1 MGKIILASGLLG
13 VVLSSGCSLSNKL
26 PTCTDPQVVDI
37 LKQAITETPAFKLLG
52 LSNIE
57 VTDISERPSS
67 TADKRICRGN
77 MHLGEQVGSQVIY
90 YSVDWQNKDK
100 GEFWVQTIEGE

>member
-1 MGKIILASGLLG
+1 M
-13 VVLSSGCSLSNKL
+13 SNKL
-26 PTCTDPQVVDI
+26 PNCVDPQVVDI
-37 LKQAITETPAFKLLG
+37 LKQAITDTPAFKLLG

-77 MHLGEQVGSQVIY
+77 MHLGDQIGSQVVY
-90 YSVDWQNKDK
+90 YSIDWQNKEK
-100 GEFWVQTIEGE
+100 GEFWVQTIQGE